1 MIRLVRLMAMRRATA
16 LLAVGTVACIAT
28 LAGSGYASGS
38 GVTRCQIAHTRLSVS
53 QPVSEATGQN
63 TVSVVLTNRLSRSCT
78 LKGYPTIGLLDR
90 SSRRLSFTYSHR
102 GDLMITSKKPAEVRV
117 PAGGSALFLFNKYR
131 CDIRALDTARTL
143 RLALPGSDVVRSVG
157 LPRDSHIDYC
167 RQSASLTVAVSPIER
182 HLQNALSH

>member
-1 MIRLVRLMAMRRATA
+1 MPTVLGSRPTFSFAHPKRSLLAHFPKCNRRIARARLMIRLVRLMAMRRATA

-38 GVTRCQIAHTRLSVS
+38 GVTRCQIAHPRLSVS

-63 TVSVVLTNRLSRSCT
+63 TVSVVLPNRLSRSCT

-102 GDLMITSKKPAEVRV
+102 G
-117 PAGGSALFLFNKYR
+117 G
-131 CDIRALDTARTL
+131 
-143 RLALPGSDVVRSVG
+143 
-157 LPRDSHIDYC
+157 
-167 RQSASLTVAVSPIER
+167 
-182 HLQNALSH
+182 